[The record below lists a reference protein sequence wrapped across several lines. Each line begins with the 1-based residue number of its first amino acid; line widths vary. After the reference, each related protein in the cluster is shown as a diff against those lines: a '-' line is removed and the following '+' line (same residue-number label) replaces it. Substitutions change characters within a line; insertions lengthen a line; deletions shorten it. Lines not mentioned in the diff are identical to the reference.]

1 MQFDNKYIKEAIRQ
15 TVTIFK
21 NEIVRIFTDSGVV
34 TILFVAGLFYPI
46 LYSLLY
52 SQETIT
58 KIPVAAVDLDG
69 TSESRRFVREMDA
82 TREISIVEISN
93 MAEAQKLMGT
103 RDVFGIVMIP
113 EDFHKDILQ
122 KKQTTV
128 SVYVNMTC
136 FFMYEKIAFA
146 ANYVMLGHNRQLQIE
161 QCVEAGLSDAEA
173 EQTVEPYP
181 HDEQI
186 LFNPGN
192 GFSSFF
198 VPAIMMLIIH
208 QLLFLGIGMLAG
220 TVREENKSHKM
231 FENSID
237 QKKVYRVIFGKG
249 AAYFL
254 VYLIFSAYITVLV
267 PRMFGLPHLASTWDI
282 YRLLLPYLL
291 AIIFFSQTC
300 SVFIRNRETGM
311 VMFLFFSI
319 ILLFLAGFTWPR
331 TNFPLIWKVVS
342 YLFPATF
349 GIQGFIKLN
358 TMGAEI
364 GQIMPEYIALWLQ
377 TIFYFITACV
387 SFRFINK

>member
-1 MQFDNKYIKEAIRQ
+1 MQFDNKYIKEAIQQ
-15 TVTIFK
+15 TITIFR

-93 MAEAQKLMGT
+93 MTEAEQLMGK
-103 RDVFGIVMIP
+103 RKVFGIVMIP
-113 EDFHKDILQ
+113 ADFHKDILQ

-161 QCVEAGLSDAEA
+161 RCVEAGLSDAEA
-173 EQTVEPYP
+173 EQTIEPYP

-220 TVREENKSHKM
+220 TVREENKNHKM

-237 QKKVYRVIFGKG
+237 QKKIYRVIFGKG
-249 AAYFL
+249 VAYFL

-377 TIFYFITACV
+377 TIFYFITACI